1 MDTSADEVHLCHLA
15 DVLAGFGPEDG
26 AMEDAVDLL
35 RESPTVEAHGGA
47 PLPTGVVTFL
57 LSDIEGSTKRW
68 EGDEEL
74 MRAAIA
80 RHCELL
86 GAAIELHGGV
96 RPVEEGEGDSVVGA
110 FGRPSDAVAAA
121 LDVQR
126 AFAEESWPDGGVLRV
141 RLALHTGEA
150 QLRGQG
156 GYRGR
161 AVSRGAR
168 LRAVAHGGQTV
179 LSDATRDLV
188 ADRLPSGATL
198 RDLGTHRLKDLG
210 PPERVW
216 QLCHADIVVDFPPLR
231 SLNAIIN
238 NLPAQLTSF
247 VGRDRE
253 LAEVGQALEAARLLT
268 LTGVG
273 GCGKTRLALHATAE
287 AAERFPDGVRWVEL
301 APVSDPDLVPYV
313 VARAFGLREEES
325 RPVIETLAEQLA
337 GVDALVALDNCE
349 HLVGACAGLVERLL
363 RAAPALRVVA
373 TSREALGV
381 PGEVT
386 WQVPSLDDE
395 AATQLFI
402 ERAAQV
408 RPGFSPDAD
417 GTILV
422 TQICRRLDG
431 IPLAIELA
439 AARTRLMSPARIAA
453 ALDDRFRLL
462 TGGGRTALPR
472 QQTLETSVAW
482 SHDLL
487 DDQERALLRRLAVF
501 AGGFT
506 LDAAE
511 TVGAAAPLDQ
521 YAVLDVISRLVDK
534 SLVHVD
540 HDAEG
545 RYRLLETIRLYAGQ
559 RLVESGES
567 DTTRDRHL
575 AFFLSLAERAE
586 PEIVRGDGADWLAAL
601 ERDHDNLRT
610 AMEWADSTGA
620 SEAFQRL
627 TIALTLFF
635 ELHSHLVAGGRWFA
649 RALTRDEGPS
659 VVRAR
664 ALWGAAHVAVYGE
677 DLATLELRAP
687 EALAMA
693 EQVGDGWA
701 LGRALNINGLVQA
714 FSEPEAARRILER
727 SIELGRR
734 TGDDWAVV
742 DGWKMLTMTWIF
754 QDDYDAL
761 APALV
766 EFRSVSER
774 LGSQFFIAWYHT
786 TIGWIGTFQGDFARA
801 RQALE
806 LALAYD
812 AELGGGATAG
822 FATPFVGAIESQTGA
837 YDEALARLERFVER
851 ASASGDALGLGCALP
866 FLAQLRVGLGQPS
879 EAVALLEPYIQLSRS
894 LGMAWYLSWD
904 LSILGRALLA
914 TGDVDGAQGALD
926 GAKTVAHSI
935 ANLRLLAMANHG
947 LGEVARLRGDGIRA
961 EDLYHESLSQRVERQ
976 LLPDIAES
984 LEALGGVACDQESYR
999 EATRLVGAAAAL
1011 RRSIGCAR
1019 WPADVSGHE
1028 ADVARARQALGD
1040 DEFESAWSE
1049 GEALSIDEAVTYT
1062 CRARGERKRPS
1073 AGWASLTPTE
1083 LEVVKLAA
1091 KGLTNPEIGQRLF
1104 IGRGTVKT
1112 HLAHVFTKLGVSTR
1126 SELAAEATRRGL

>member
-1 MDTSADEVHLCHLA
+1 
-15 DVLAGFGPEDG
+15 
-26 AMEDAVDLL
+26 MENAFDLL
-35 RESPTVEAHGGA
+35 RESGIVEARGGA

-57 LSDIEGSTKRW
+57 LADVEGSTQLW
-68 EGDEEL
+68 EGDKEA
-74 MRAAIA
+74 MRAACA
-80 RHCELL
+80 RHYELL

-96 RPVEEGEGDSVVGA
+96 RPVEQGEGDGVVGA
-110 FGRPSDAVAAA
+110 FGRPADAVAAA
-121 LDVQR
+121 LDLQR
-126 AFAEESWPDGGVLRV
+126 AFSDETWPGGTVLRV
-141 RLALHTGEA
+141 RVALHTGEA
-150 QLRGQG
+150 QFRDQDRYG
-156 GYRGR
+156 GR

-188 ADRLPSGATL
+188 ADRLPSGVAL

-210 PPERVW
+210 QSERVW
-216 QLCHADIVVDFPPLR
+216 QLCHPDVMTDFPPLR
-231 SLNAIIN
+231 SLNAVTN

-253 LAEVGQALEAARLLT
+253 LAEVGGAVGAARLVT

-273 GCGKTRLALHATAE
+273 GCGKTRLALHAAAE
-287 AAERFPDGVRWVEL
+287 AADRFPDGVRWVEL
-301 APVSDPDLVPYV
+301 APVSDPDLVAYV
-313 VARAFGLREEES
+313 VARTFGLREEES
-325 RPVIETLAEQLA
+325 RPVIDTLAEQLA
-337 GVDALVALDNCE
+337 GVNALVALDNCE

-363 RAAPALRVVA
+363 RAAPGLRVVA

-417 GTILV
+417 ETVLV

-439 AARTRLMSPARIAA
+439 AARTRMMSPARIAA
-453 ALDDRFRLL
+453 VLDDRFRLL

-487 DDQERALLRRLAVF
+487 DDQERALLRRLSVF

-511 TVGAAAPLDQ
+511 TVGAADPLDQ
-521 YAVLDVISRLVDK
+521 YAVLDAISRLVGK

-567 DTTRDRHL
+567 DATRDRHL

-586 PEIVRGDGADWLAAL
+586 PEIVRADGADWLAAL
-601 ERDHDNLRT
+601 ERDHDNLRA
-610 AMEWADSTGA
+610 AMEWAESTGA

-649 RALTRDEGPS
+649 RALARDEVPS
-659 VVRAR
+659 VLRAR

-677 DLATLELRAP
+677 DLATVECRAP

-693 EQVGDGWA
+693 EQVGDPWA

-714 FSEPEAARRILER
+714 FSDPEAARRVLKR

-761 APALV
+761 APALA

-774 LGSQFFIAWYHT
+774 LGSKFFIAWYHT
-786 TIGWIGTFQGDFARA
+786 TIGWIGAFRGDFARA

-806 LALAYD
+806 LALEYD
-812 AELGGGATAG
+812 AELGGAATAG
-822 FATPFVGAIESQTGA
+822 FAIPFVGAIESLTGA
-837 YDEALARLERFVER
+837 YDEGLARLERFVER

-866 FLAQLRVGLGQPS
+866 FLAQLRIGLGRPI
-879 EAVALLEPYIQLSRS
+879 EAVALLEPHIELSRS

-904 LSILGRALLA
+904 LSILGRGFLA
-914 TGDVDGAQGALD
+914 TGNVDGAQAAWD
-926 GAKTVAHSI
+926 EAKSVAHSI
-935 ANLRLLAMANHG
+935 VNLRVLAMANHG
-947 LGEVARLRGDGIRA
+947 LGEVARLRADSIRA
-961 EDLYHESLSQRVERQ
+961 EDLYHQALSQRVERR

-984 LEALGGVACDQESYR
+984 LEALGGLSCGQESYR
-999 EATRLVGAAAAL
+999 EATRLLGAAAAL
-1011 RRSIGCAR
+1011 RRSIGYAR
-1019 WPADVSGHE
+1019 WPADVPGHE
-1028 ADVARARQALGD
+1028 AVVARARHALGD
-1040 DEFESAWSE
+1040 DEFESAWSG
-1049 GEALSIDEAVTYT
+1049 GEALSIDEAVAYAS
-1062 CRARGERKRPS
+1062 RARGERKRPS
-1073 AGWASLTPTE
+1073 AGWTSLTPTE

-1091 KGLTNPEIGQRLF
+1091 KGLTNPEIGERLF

-1126 SELAAEATRRGL
+1126 SELAAEVTRRGL